1 MFLDFPGILFMN
13 VGESDMNMMRKSEEE
28 DKERDK

>member
-13 VGESDMNMMRKSEEE
+13 VGENDMNMMGNSEEE
-28 DKERDK
+28 DEKRDK